1 MLKNIFT
8 SIDIGSNNI
17 KVVVCELHN
26 NKLNLLAASSVSSK
40 GIKRGM
46 IVNADEAS
54 KSIKEAF
61 EKVESM
67 LGIKIKKVIASIPSY
82 FAEFTYIKGTVNVV
96 NEENLI
102 GSDEVVDVLGVAME
116 SKLTNDKEMVTII
129 PVDFKVDDKGGI
141 SNPLGHSGKL
151 LSARAI
157 MVTTPKKNIYSV
169 VSVLENLG
177 IEVIDIMINGIGNIY
192 SLKTR
197 DMSDLVGAVIDIG
210 SETTT
215 VSLYNKTVIVKNSII
230 GVGSKVLDNDLAF
243 TYKIGKDDAKKI
255 KETFAL
261 ASKKYA
267 SVGDFYEVKNELGED
282 IKINQ
287 FEATEVVTNRLD
299 EILELVK
306 NEILSLSGREL
317 DYIVFTGGMSEM
329 THFELL
335 INEKFG
341 KKATVGKIR
350 TIGVRNNIYS
360 ASLGNIIYFVNKLKL
375 KGKNYSMVSTKDS
388 EDLSSV
394 KKNNANLVSDSMLGK
409 VAQYFFSE

>member
-177 IEVIDIMINGIGNIY
+177 IEVIDIIINGIGNIY

-282 IKINQ
+282 IKVNQ

-409 VAQYFFSE
+409 VAQYFFGE

>member
-215 VSLYNKTVIVKNSII
+215 VS
-230 GVGSKVLDNDLAF
+230 
-243 TYKIGKDDAKKI
+243 
-255 KETFAL
+255 
-261 ASKKYA
+261 
-267 SVGDFYEVKNELGED
+267 
-282 IKINQ
+282 
-287 FEATEVVTNRLD
+287 
-299 EILELVK
+299 
-306 NEILSLSGREL
+306 
-317 DYIVFTGGMSEM
+317 
-329 THFELL
+329 
-335 INEKFG
+335 
-341 KKATVGKIR
+341 
-350 TIGVRNNIYS
+350 
-360 ASLGNIIYFVNKLKL
+360 
-375 KGKNYSMVSTKDS
+375 
-388 EDLSSV
+388 
-394 KKNNANLVSDSMLGK
+394 
-409 VAQYFFSE
+409 

>member
-1 MLKNIFT
+1 MKNIFT

-210 SETTT
+210 SETAT

-409 VAQYFFSE
+409 VAQYFFGE

>member
-1 MLKNIFT
+1 
-8 SIDIGSNNI
+8 
-17 KVVVCELHN
+17 
-26 NKLNLLAASSVSSK
+26 
-40 GIKRGM
+40 
-46 IVNADEAS
+46 
-54 KSIKEAF
+54 
-61 EKVESM
+61 
-67 LGIKIKKVIASIPSY
+67 
-82 FAEFTYIKGTVNVV
+82 
-96 NEENLI
+96 
-102 GSDEVVDVLGVAME
+102 ME

-335 INEKFG
+335 ITEKFG

-409 VAQYFFSE
+409 VAQYFFGE

>member
-46 IVNADEAS
+46 IVNTDEAS

-102 GSDEVVDVLGVAME
+102 GSDEVIDVLGVAME

-409 VAQYFFSE
+409 VAQYFFGE

>member
-67 LGIKIKKVIASIPSY
+67 LGIKIKKVVASIPSY

-96 NEENLI
+96 NEEQLI

-129 PVDFKVDDKGGI
+129 PVDFKVDNKEGI
-141 SNPLGHSGKL
+141 SNPLGHTGNL

-169 VSVLENLG
+169 VSVFENLG
-177 IEVIDIMINGIGNIY
+177 IDVIDIMINGIGNIY

-197 DMSDLVGAVIDIG
+197 DMNDLVGAVIDIG

-243 TYKIGKDDAKKI
+243 TYKISKDDAKKI

-299 EILELVK
+299 EVLELVK
-306 NEILSLSGREL
+306 NEILNLSGREL

-335 INEKFG
+335 VNEKFG

-409 VAQYFFSE
+409 VAQYFFGE

>member
-54 KSIKEAF
+54 KCIKEAF

-67 LGIKIKKVIASIPSY
+67 LGIKINKVIASIPSY
-82 FAEFTYIKGTVNVV
+82 FAEFTYIKGTVNIV
-96 NEENLI
+96 NEQHLV

-141 SNPLGHSGKL
+141 NNPLGHTGNL

-177 IEVIDIMINGIGNIY
+177 IDVIDIMINGIGNIY
-192 SLKTR
+192 SLKNR
-197 DMSDLVGAVIDIG
+197 DMSELVGAVIDIG

-243 TYKIGKDDAKKI
+243 TYKISKEDAKKI

-267 SVGDFYEVKNELGED
+267 SVSDFYEVKNEQNEE

-287 FEATEVVTNRLD
+287 FEVTEVVSNRLD
-299 EILELVK
+299 EILELVN
-306 NEILSLSGREL
+306 NEIASLSGREL

-329 THFELL
+329 THFDLL
-335 INEKFG
+335 VNEKFG
-341 KKATVGKIR
+341 KKAMVGKIR

-394 KKNNANLVSDSMLGK
+394 KKNNANVVSDSMLGK
-409 VAQYFFSE
+409 VAQYFFGE

>member
-287 FEATEVVTNRLD
+287 FEATEVVTSRLD

-409 VAQYFFSE
+409 VAQYFFGE

>member
-210 SETTT
+210 SETAT

-409 VAQYFFSE
+409 VAQYFFGE

>member
-67 LGIKIKKVIASIPSY
+67 LGIKIKKVVASIPSY

-96 NEENLI
+96 NEEQLI

-129 PVDFKVDDKGGI
+129 PVDFKVDNKEGI
-141 SNPLGHSGKL
+141 SNPLGHTGKL

-169 VSVLENLG
+169 VSVFENLG
-177 IEVIDIMINGIGNIY
+177 IDVIDIMINGIGNIY

-197 DMSDLVGAVIDIG
+197 DMNDLVGAVIDIG

-243 TYKIGKDDAKKI
+243 TYKISKDDAKKI

-299 EILELVK
+299 EVLELVK
-306 NEILSLSGREL
+306 NEILNLSGREL

-335 INEKFG
+335 VNEKFG

-409 VAQYFFSE
+409 VAQYFFGE

>member
-282 IKINQ
+282 IKVNQ

-409 VAQYFFSE
+409 VAQYFFGE

>member
-169 VSVLENLG
+169 ISVLENLG

-409 VAQYFFSE
+409 VAQYFFGE

>member
-67 LGIKIKKVIASIPSY
+67 LGIKIKKVVASIPSY

-96 NEENLI
+96 NEEQLI

-129 PVDFKVDDKGGI
+129 PVDFKVDNKEGI
-141 SNPLGHSGKL
+141 SNPLGHTGKL
-151 LSARAI
+151 LSVRAI

-169 VSVLENLG
+169 VSVFENLG
-177 IEVIDIMINGIGNIY
+177 IDVIDIMINGIGNIY

-197 DMSDLVGAVIDIG
+197 DMNDLVGAVIDIG

-243 TYKIGKDDAKKI
+243 TYKISKDDAKKI

-299 EILELVK
+299 EVLELVK
-306 NEILSLSGREL
+306 NEILNLSGREL

-335 INEKFG
+335 VNEKFG

-409 VAQYFFSE
+409 VAQYFFGE

>member
-96 NEENLI
+96 NEDNLI

-409 VAQYFFSE
+409 VAQYFFGE

>member
-46 IVNADEAS
+46 IVNTDEAS

-409 VAQYFFSE
+409 VAQYFFGE

>member
-1 MLKNIFT
+1 MLKNIFA

-341 KKATVGKIR
+341 KKATAGKIR

-409 VAQYFFSE
+409 VAQYFFGE

>member
-54 KSIKEAF
+54 KCIKEAF

-67 LGIKIKKVIASIPSY
+67 LGIKINKVIASIPSY
-82 FAEFTYIKGTVNVV
+82 FAEFTYIKGTVNIV
-96 NEENLI
+96 NEQHLV

-141 SNPLGHSGKL
+141 NNPLGHTGSL

-177 IEVIDIMINGIGNIY
+177 IDVIDIMINGIGNIY
-192 SLKTR
+192 SLKNR
-197 DMSDLVGAVIDIG
+197 DMSELVGAVIDIG

-243 TYKIGKDDAKKI
+243 TYKISKEDAKKI

-267 SVGDFYEVKNELGED
+267 SVSDFYEVKNEQNEE

-287 FEATEVVTNRLD
+287 FEVTEVVSNRLD
-299 EILELVK
+299 EILELVN
-306 NEILSLSGREL
+306 NEIASLSGREL

-329 THFELL
+329 THFDLL
-335 INEKFG
+335 VNEKFG
-341 KKATVGKIR
+341 KKAIVGKIR

-394 KKNNANLVSDSMLGK
+394 KKNNANVVSDSMLGK
-409 VAQYFFSE
+409 VAQYFFGE

>member
-282 IKINQ
+282 IKVNQ
-287 FEATEVVTNRLD
+287 FEATEVVTSRLD

-409 VAQYFFSE
+409 VAQYFFGE

>member
-394 KKNNANLVSDSMLGK
+394 KKNNANLVSDTMLGK
-409 VAQYFFSE
+409 VAQYFFGE

>member
-282 IKINQ
+282 IKVNQ

-299 EILELVK
+299 EILEHVK

-409 VAQYFFSE
+409 VAQYFFGE

>member
-282 IKINQ
+282 IKVNQ

-341 KKATVGKIR
+341 KKATIGKIR

-409 VAQYFFSE
+409 VAQYFFGE

>member
-46 IVNADEAS
+46 IVNTDEAS

-210 SETTT
+210 SETAT

-409 VAQYFFSE
+409 VAQYFFGE

>member
-409 VAQYFFSE
+409 VAQYFFGE

>member
-335 INEKFG
+335 INERFG

-409 VAQYFFSE
+409 VAQYFFGE

>member
-46 IVNADEAS
+46 IVNTDEAS

-116 SKLTNDKEMVTII
+116 GKLTNDKEMVTII

-409 VAQYFFSE
+409 VAQYFFGE

>member
-46 IVNADEAS
+46 IVNTDEAS

-282 IKINQ
+282 IKVNQ

-409 VAQYFFSE
+409 VAQYFFGE